1 MISGWT
7 WSSGA
12 RAVAIP
18 ARPRNK
24 ARPAIRSA
32 SRWQQSIRATTM
44 TKDKRMTS
52 HQRRLKW
59 ETIFLLDY
67 FEKQRRL
74 SPQDARI
81 VCCLAVHALIEGEQ
95 EWDLGA
101 SMTMNRQCFEQSIRE
116 ATIKTVTRATE

>member
-1 MISGWT
+1 M
-7 WSSGA
+7 A
-12 RAVAIP
+12 AIH
-18 ARPRNK
+18 
-24 ARPAIRSA
+24 S
-32 SRWQQSIRATTM
+32 ATTM
-44 TKDKRMTS
+44 TKDKRMIS

>member
-1 MISGWT
+1 MPRRIGRGVSGNQHEDE
-7 WSSGA
+7 SSKQ
-12 RAVAIP
+12 P
-18 ARPRNK
+18 ARQR
-24 ARPAIRSA
+24 RR
-32 SRWQQSIRATTM
+32 QQSIREAAM

-67 FEKQRRL
+67 FEKQRHL

-101 SMTMNRQCFEQSIRE
+101 SMTMNRQCFDSLR
-116 ATIKTVTRATE
+116 